1 MGPCT
6 DPLLGSMHD
15 PFWALW
21 TTSWLHPLHH
31 HEQQQCS
38 LEPCLFPSP
47 PQQKLKPKAAPMVF
61 IGFDISSVS
70 PSCPPGSSPRSSA
83 EAAPSARSDNPP
95 GHKDRQRV
103 THPPASQCRGGGLVA
118 AGRFPAWQG
127 SARPP
132 TPPSQ
137 HVKPDSGRGN
147 QAFAEPCRR
156 RLLCG
161 GGPVP
166 GPPALSLNLFRDGE
180 AVTAAKI
187 VGLMLH
193 KHHGADGRCL
203 KASLPDLAA
212 APPPWWQ
219 PAARRG
225 NAANPFPTLQ
235 LLLGLQLVLL

>member
-1 MGPCT
+1 MHR
-6 DPLLGSMHD
+6 PLLGSTHG

-21 TTSWLHPLHH
+21 TTASWLHPLHH

-38 LEPCLFPSP
+38 PEPCLFPSP
-47 PQQKLKPKAAPMVF
+47 PQQSLKPKAAPLGL
-61 IGFDISSVS
+61 IDFDISSIS
-70 PSCPPGSSPRSSA
+70 PSCPARSSLRSSA
-83 EAAPSARSDNPP
+83 EAALSACSDNPP

-103 THPPASQCRGGGLVA
+103 TRPPASQCRGGGVVA

-127 SARPP
+127 SAHPP

-137 HVKPDSGRGN
+137 HVKPDGGRGN

-161 GGPVP
+161 GGPVL
-166 GPPALSLNLFRDGE
+166 GPPALSLNRFHDGE
-180 AVTAAKI
+180 AVTAAKT
-187 VGLMLH
+187 VGPMLH

-212 APPPWWQ
+212 TSPPWWQ
-219 PAARRG
+219 PAACRG
-225 NAANPFPTLQ
+225 SAANPS
-235 LLLGLQLVLL
+235 